1 MSITLKELLGDGA
14 RAEGFEEF
22 TAFVDGLVA
31 QKPEGMTPDDMCFV
45 RLVRIM
51 ATAATEGA
59 NQETSSFGIDVPV
72 VLLEL
77 CRAAGF
83 AVASAALSVS
93 DENTDLDRLREGIME
108 SMALGVDFMIEH
120 TRKHRVA
127 A

>member
-1 MSITLKELLGDGA
+1 MSVTLKELLGDGA
-14 RAEGFEEF
+14 RAKGFEEF
-22 TAFVDGLVA
+22 TTFVDGLVA
-31 QKPEGMTPDDMCFV
+31 QKPAGLTPDDMCFV

-59 NQETSSFGIDVPV
+59 NQETSLHGIDVRV

-93 DENTDLDRLREGIME
+93 DENPDLDLLREGIME
-108 SMALGVDFMIEH
+108 AVALGVDYMIEH
-120 TRKHRVA
+120 TCKRVVA